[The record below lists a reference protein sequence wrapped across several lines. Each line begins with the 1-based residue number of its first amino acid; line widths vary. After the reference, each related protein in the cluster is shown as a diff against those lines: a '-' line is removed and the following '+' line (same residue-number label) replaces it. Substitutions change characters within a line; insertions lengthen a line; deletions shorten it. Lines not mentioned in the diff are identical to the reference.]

1 MNAYDIWGCGPV
13 AFNPES
19 EPIWL
24 KGVQDSRGSSI
35 LWSSELTEFE
45 KKAKSVSTAS
55 HPAYSVNSRWHGDL
69 GPVWLKPGQ
78 VQFFICVA
86 IWTDKNNRTQMHS
99 SSLWLRGKQNQKQT
113 NLFLSIHVIL
123 QPCCRLH

>member
-45 KKAKSVSTAS
+45 KKPNQSV
-55 HPAYSVNSRWHGDL
+55 
-69 GPVWLKPGQ
+69 Q
-78 VQFFICVA
+78 
-86 IWTDKNNRTQMHS
+86 
-99 SSLWLRGKQNQKQT
+99 
-113 NLFLSIHVIL
+113 
-123 QPCCRLH
+123 RLTLLTV